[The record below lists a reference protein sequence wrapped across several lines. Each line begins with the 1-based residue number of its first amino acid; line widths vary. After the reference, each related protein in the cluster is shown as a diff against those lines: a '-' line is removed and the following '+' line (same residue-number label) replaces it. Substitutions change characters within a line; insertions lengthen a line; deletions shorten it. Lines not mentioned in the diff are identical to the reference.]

1 MSINSINTNAQSLI
15 ALQSLN
21 RTNDELSLIQKR
33 VSTGYRVADAR
44 DDGGAFAVAQSVKS
58 DMAGVVAVVEQLGG
72 VKGILETTFAA
83 LSVVSDTMKQ
93 LRATLT
99 RLSDGAI
106 SSDQRTAYQ
115 QQYTLLA
122 KQVASFVD
130 DAGYNGRTLLSTVV
144 GGTPA
149 GGDITAIRNE
159 TGGLFTIEAV
169 DGGLFKLDPDAF
181 PPKPA
186 PAAFEAAIK
195 AQLGVE
201 HDIATAATYAAKT
214 PAQRAADRET
224 AIKNQLGVE
233 LATADPVVIN
243 GAYAALTTD
252 AQKQTK
258 FNAYASRT
266 KEAAINTA
274 FAALTTDAQKQAKFD
289 NNKIRDELAV
299 EFDVANAAAW
309 AAKTPAQSAADR
321 EAAIKNQLEVELEAA
336 DPVAWAAKPLAQ
348 KTTDIN
354 TAYTALTTD
363 ALKQTKF
370 DAYASRTK
378 KAAIDTA
385 FAALTPAQ
393 RQGRI
398 DARVQGESLAQ
409 AQAWIQSGGAFDVAE
424 TAISEALNT
433 FGASMTFVE
442 SQISYNGKKADAMGS
457 GLGALVDADLA
468 RESSML
474 EALKVRQQLGV
485 QTLGLAN
492 QGPQV
497 LLGLF
502 R

>member
-1 MSINSINTNAQSLI
+1 MSAKAVVENYASLKGAHIRNGKIPMSLNSINTNAQSLI

-58 DMAGVVAVVEQLGG
+58 DMAGVVAVSEQLGG
-72 VKGILETTFAA
+72 VKGILDTTFAA

-99 RLSDGAI
+99 RLADGAI
-106 SSDQRTAYQ
+106 STDQRTAYQ
-115 QQYTLLA
+115 EQYTLLA
-122 KQVASFVD
+122 KQGASFVD
-130 DAGYNGRTLLSTVV
+130 DAGYNGRTLLSTDV

-149 GGDITAIRNE
+149 GGNITAIRNE

-169 DGGLFKLDPDAF
+169 DGGVLKLDPDAF

-201 HDIATAATYAAKT
+201 L
-214 PAQRAADRET
+214 
-224 AIKNQLGVE
+224 N
-233 LATADPVVIN
+233 TADSAVIN
-243 GAYAALTTD
+243 AAFALLTT

-258 FNAYASRT
+258 F
-266 KEAAINTA
+266 
-274 FAALTTDAQKQAKFD
+274 DD
-289 NNKIRDELAV
+289 NKIRDEL
-299 EFDVANAAAW
+299 
-309 AAKTPAQSAADR
+309 TT
-321 EAAIKNQLEVELEAA
+321 ELAAA
-336 DPVAWAAKPLAQ
+336 DPVAWAEKTAAQ
-348 KTTDIN
+348 KTT
-354 TAYTALTTD
+354 
-363 ALKQTKF
+363 
-370 DAYASRTK
+370 
-378 KAAIDTA
+378 AITSA

-409 AQAWIQSGGAFDVAE
+409 AQAWIQSGGPFDAAQA
-424 TAISEALNT
+424 AISKALNN
-433 FGASMTFVE
+433 FGASMAFVE
-442 SQISYNGKKADAMGS
+442 SQISYNSKKADAMS
-457 GLGALVDADLA
+457 NGLGALVDADLA
-468 RESSML
+468 RESSAL
-474 EALKVRQQLGV
+474 EGTKVRQQLGI
-485 QTLGLAN
+485 QTLSLAN

-502 R
+502 RN